1 MASCA
6 CVLGVQPGCE
16 EEYTRP
22 HDALRPEMDACKRN
36 AGVRNYH
43 IFRPGLA
50 LFGDFEPDDLDKTIA
65 ILKDGPVNRRWSEH
79 MADIMR
85 IDIDPR
91 TGFPFLLPK
100 QWSLD

>member
-6 CVLGVQPGCE
+6 CVPGVPPGYE
-16 EEYTRP
+16 EEYTRRRG
-22 HDALRPEMDACKRN
+22 ALWPEMDACLRS

-43 IFRPGLA
+43 IFGPGQT
-50 LFGDFEPDDLDKTIA
+50 LFGNLEPDDLDKTTA
-65 ILKDGPVNRRWSEH
+65 ILKDDPVNRRWSEH

-85 IDIDPR
+85 IDIDPQ
-91 TGFPFLLPK
+91 TDLPFLIPK